1 MTSSLS
7 LALWHCGA
15 VDIMASL
22 STLAPLTLVV
32 TIVIVVTLYI
42 GGGADLLEVD
52 VPLELHFLEA

>member
-1 MTSSLS
+1 
-7 LALWHCGA
+7 
-15 VDIMASL
+15 MASL